1 MGLTKPIEQNLF
13 SYQGTFMYLKD
24 IIRGGIEM
32 KLKDKEGRPVIY
44 ILGYL
49 VLLIAVTGL
58 CLADYIPKAQAACEE
73 VQRIQETQWPADE
86 EGMINEYEGI
96 IRFHVIANSNSGE
109 DQALKLKVRNCVLA
123 KVQNRMSESCT
134 AAETRRYIEENLGE
148 IEEWAGQCVRAEG
161 YDYKVAARIGVTAIP
176 AKEYDDV
183 YFPAGNYEALTI
195 TIGEGKG
202 HNWWCVIFPPLCLV
216 DARESG
222 HDQLFKEDAEGR
234 LVLKSKVLELLRQG
248 RIKQSKNTKEQD

>member
-1 MGLTKPIEQNLF
+1 
-13 SYQGTFMYLKD
+13 
-24 IIRGGIEM
+24 M
-32 KLKDKEGRPVIY
+32 KLKDNEGRPVIY

>member
-73 VQRIQETQWPADE
+73 VQRIQETQWPADDWNRKNNRK
-86 EGMINEYEGI
+86 GVCKRCLGRKNKRKTAGI
-96 IRFHVIANSNSGE
+96 QR
-109 DQALKLKVRNCVLA
+109 C
-123 KVQNRMSESCT
+123 C
-134 AAETRRYIEENLGE
+134 
-148 IEEWAGQCVRAEG
+148 C
-161 YDYKVAARIGVTAIP
+161 
-176 AKEYDDV
+176 
-183 YFPAGNYEALTI
+183 
-195 TIGEGKG
+195 GK
-202 HNWWCVIFPPLCLV
+202 
-216 DARESG
+216 R
-222 HDQLFKEDAEGR
+222 
-234 LVLKSKVLELLRQG
+234 
-248 RIKQSKNTKEQD
+248 